1 MKFRSSKVSCDS
13 GAWRAAVSLL
23 ILLVSLF
30 YAHTHPGTQVAYVG
44 PGAGFAFLG
53 SFLSIVAG
61 FFLTLASLLAWPFR
75 MAWRVV
81 RRRKGFR
88 HARAR
93 RAVFLG
99 LDGLDPGLA
108 ERFMKEGRLPN
119 LSRLRQ
125 EGAYRRL
132 RTTFP
137 SLSPVAWS
145 TFATGVNPAKHN
157 IFDFLNRNLKTYIP
171 ELSSARVGRP
181 SRVLKIGKLSIP
193 LSRPPVT
200 MGRKSVPFWKLL
212 GDHDVGCTIIR
223 VPITFPPE
231 PFNGKLLSAMCTPD
245 LRGTQG
251 SFSFFSTALENATYE
266 SGMRYP
272 LKRRGSVVAGEL
284 EGPDDPLV
292 EGVGALKVPFTID
305 FSGAQPRLEIDGQ
318 THPLPVGE
326 YTPWIS
332 VRFKASLGVTAR
344 GIVRFLLRETSPEV
358 SLYSTPVEIDPEHPA
373 LPISHPAHYAVYL
386 AKLFGAFATL
396 GMAEDTWALNEGVID
411 EGAFLDQAWS
421 IFSEREAQFRE
432 ALDKTRRGVV
442 ACVFDTSDRVQH
454 MFYRYLDGRGGPQ
467 GDRYAETI
475 QKLYERMDQLVGET
489 LGRLD
494 DDTVLFVLSDHGF
507 CSFRRGINLNRWLLE
522 NGYLF
527 LKEGRRESGRYFD
540 GVDWSRTRAYTVG
553 LGGLY
558 LNVAK
563 REAQGIV
570 KPGKEAE
577 ALKRELIAKLT
588 GLEDPLTGAT
598 AIRDVYAA
606 SDLYKGPYLEHA
618 PDLIVGYN
626 DGFRTSWDAA
636 VGKVTAET
644 FEDNEK
650 AWSGD
655 HCVDPTIVPG
665 VLFSNR
671 PIEAPNPGIED
682 MAPTALDL
690 FGVPAPAWMEGKS
703 ILPPAAAKGAT
714 A

>member
-1 MKFRSSKVSCDS
+1 M
-13 GAWRAAVSLL
+13 
-23 ILLVSLF
+23 
-30 YAHTHPGTQVAYVG
+30 AYIG

-53 SFLSIVAG
+53 SFLSILAG

-75 MAWRVV
+75 IAWRAV
-81 RRRKGFR
+81 RRSQGFR
-88 HARAR
+88 NARAHR
-93 RAVFLG
+93 VIFLG

-108 ERFMKEGRLPN
+108 ERFMSEGRLPN
-119 LSRLRQ
+119 LLRLRQ
-125 EGAYRRL
+125 QGGYRRL

-145 TFATGVNPAKHN
+145 TFATGVNPARHN

-171 ELSSARVGRP
+171 ELSSAHVGRP
-181 SRVLKIGKLSIP
+181 SRVLKIGKLRIP

-212 GDHDVGCTIIR
+212 GERNVGCTIIR

-251 SFSFFSTALENATYE
+251 SFSFFSTALETASYE

-272 LKRRGSVVAGEL
+272 LKRNGSTVTGEL
-284 EGPDDPLV
+284 EGPDDPLI
-292 EGVGALKVPFTID
+292 EGAGALKVPFTID
-305 FSGAQPRLEIDGQ
+305 FSGEQPRLKIDGQ
-318 THPLPVGE
+318 TFPLSKGE

-332 VRFKASLGVTAR
+332 VKFRASLGVTAR
-344 GIVRFLLRETSPEV
+344 GIVRFLLRETLPDV
-358 SLYSTPVEIDPEHPA
+358 SLYSTPVEIDPERPA
-373 LPISHPAHYAVYL
+373 LPISHPAHFAVYL
-386 AKLFGAFATL
+386 AKLFGAYATL

-411 EGAFLDQAWS
+411 EGAFLDQAWA
-421 IFSEREAQFRE
+421 IFKEREQQFRE

-454 MFYRYLDGRGGPQ
+454 MFYRYLDGRGGPN
-467 GDRYAETI
+467 GERYAQTI
-475 QKLYERMDQLVGET
+475 QKLYERMDVLVGET
-489 LGRLD
+489 LQQVD

-507 CSFRRGINLNRWLLE
+507 CSFRRGVNLNTWLVE
-522 NGYLF
+522 NGYMA
-527 LKEGRRESGRYFD
+527 LKDGRREAGRYFE

-558 LNVAK
+558 LNIAS

-570 KPGKEAE
+570 KPKEAE
-577 ALKRELIAKLT
+577 ALKRELMAKLSGLTDPAT
-588 GLEDPLTGAT
+588 GET
-598 AIRDVYAA
+598 AIRDVYAS
-606 SDLYKGPYLEHA
+606 SDLYQGPYLQHA

-636 VGKVTAET
+636 VGKVSSEI

-671 PIEAPNPGIED
+671 AIAAENPGIED

-690 FGVPAPAWMEGKS
+690 FGVAAPQWMEGKS
-703 ILPPAAAKGAT
+703 ILTAPAVKSAAA
-714 A
+714 